1 MNEGGTGLLPWPP
14 VRDTRPGNAMKVTIN
29 GAPHDLPPGS
39 TVAQAVQE
47 LTSAVAGVAVAL
59 NDEVVRRGA
68 WQSTTL
74 GENDRVEVLTAVQG
88 G

>member
-1 MNEGGTGLLPWPP
+1 MN
-14 VRDTRPGNAMKVTIN
+14 VTIN
-29 GAPHDLPPGS
+29 GTSRDLPPGT
-39 TVAQAVQE
+39 TVAQAVQT